1 MAVYDTLK
9 GGLGNKVSYA
19 SGGSSPSQWSEYT
32 TARGRCVCGLPNGG
46 TNEGTVGTA
55 FTDDQD
61 KSLTIATHA
70 VTTAEMHPHTHVVNF
85 FGYVSQTNYGP
96 QYDFRQI
103 PVQNCGSDGAVSTSS
118 GANTT
123 WGVPTNTG
131 SGSAHGHG
139 SVATSDFL
147 SYIQLMSIKKN
158 V

>member
-1 MAVYDTLK
+1 MATYDSIKNANQNIIFSTDE
-9 GGLGNKVSYA
+9 
-19 SGGSSPSQWSEYT
+19 GSAVGDFVEYT
-32 TARGRCVCGLPNGG
+32 TARGRMIVGLPSGG
-46 TNEGTVGTA
+46 SNEGTVGTA

-70 VTTAEMHPHTHVVNF
+70 VTEAEMHPHAHNLSF

-103 PVQNCGSDGAVSTSS
+103 PVRTCGSDGGVSTTS
-118 GANTT
+118 GDNTT
-123 WGVPTNTG
+123 WGSGANTG